1 MLHSVSY
8 TLIKYMELKKVHLER
23 NFWVVLQLSQIL
35 LLALC
40 EKKVLWLVS
49 KPRAWGCR
57 PVNRRTDVRLSL

>member
-1 MLHSVSY
+1 
-8 TLIKYMELKKVHLER
+8 MELKKVHLER